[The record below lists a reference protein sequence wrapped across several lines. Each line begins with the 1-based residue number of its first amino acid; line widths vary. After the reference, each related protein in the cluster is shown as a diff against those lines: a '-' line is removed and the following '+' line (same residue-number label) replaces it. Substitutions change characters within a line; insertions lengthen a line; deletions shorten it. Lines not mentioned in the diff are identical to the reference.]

1 MREASQVTGP
11 PSLFGAR
18 QPVQAAVPMAEDGAA
33 RLRAASIDVLIVGV
47 GNEALMDD
55 GIGIHAARALVQL
68 DLPQVRILEGGTDG
82 LALLGRFEGVRRLV
96 LIDAMAMGRPAGT
109 IVTVRPEQLRSL
121 APADRMSLHGTG
133 LLDVLELAEAL
144 ALRPPEVNIVG
155 VQPAQ
160 VTWGFELSPLLQQAL
175 PDVVEAALHASL
187 GRAPE
192 VAGEPHGAPRSPRAV
207 S

>member
-1 MREASQVTGP
+1 MLEASKVTGLP
-11 PSLFGAR
+11 GLLGAQ
-18 QPVQAAVPMAEDGAA
+18 QPVRAALPAAEGGAA
-33 RLRAASIDVLIVGV
+33 RLQSASGDVLIVGV
-47 GNEALMDD
+47 GNEALMDE
-55 GIGIHAARALVQL
+55 GIGIHAARALAHL
-68 DLPQVRILEGGTDG
+68 ELPQVRILEGGTDG
-82 LALLGRFEGVRRLV
+82 LALLGRFDGVRRLV

-121 APADRMSLHGTG
+121 VPADRMSLHGIG

-144 ALRPPEVNIVG
+144 ALRPPEVYVVG

-160 VTWGFELSPLLQQAL
+160 VTWGLELSPPLQQAL

-187 GRAPE
+187 GKTPE
-192 VAGEPHGAPRSPRAV
+192 GAGEPDGAPRSPRAV